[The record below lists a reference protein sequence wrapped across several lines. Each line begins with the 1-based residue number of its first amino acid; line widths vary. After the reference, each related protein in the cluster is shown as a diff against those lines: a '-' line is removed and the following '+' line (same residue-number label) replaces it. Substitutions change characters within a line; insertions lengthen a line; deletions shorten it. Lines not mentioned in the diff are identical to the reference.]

1 MRGTELIGLPVV
13 TLAGDDV
20 AEVRDVVYASGSGEI
35 MGFSLNKRGF
45 FAGRLKQ
52 VVTVDALTAIGRDA
66 LMIGDDGALVEKGE
80 APQPVREATAD
91 RDVIGVSVITEDG
104 TALGEVTDVVVST
117 GRQVEVVGYEL
128 GGSEVTDAR
137 DGRRL
142 FIPLVDQVAVSGD
155 ALIVPSALAD
165 FVGDDLTG
173 FGAAI
178 ARYRSE
184 HGSGGGTKA
193 RTETVSASSPTKAE
207 LYAEARRRGVRGRSS
222 MTKAQL
228 ASALSEVDV

>member
-1 MRGTELIGLPVV
+1 
-13 TLAGDDV
+13 
-20 AEVRDVVYASGSGEI
+20 
-35 MGFSLNKRGF
+35 
-45 FAGRLKQ
+45 
-52 VVTVDALTAIGRDA
+52 VDALTAIGRDA
-66 LMIGDDGALVEKGE
+66 LMIEDDGALVEKGE

-128 GGSEVTDAR
+128 GGSEVTDER

-165 FVGDDLTG
+165 FVGHDLTG

-207 LYAEARRRGVRGRSS
+207 VYAEARRRGVRGRSS